1 MEQPRHH
8 ESISVRALSR
18 DVAAVLDRVEMERET
33 LLVTRNGRPVATLTP
48 ISSRAR
54 DAGTP
59 LVGVLSPLQEAILLR
74 AAERA
79 PQVVASFDDLGGWR
93 EVGSAL
99 SGLEGDGLLERG
111 FAGYGITDQGR
122 LVEAVL
128 RARADA

>member
-8 ESISVRALSR
+8 ESISARDLSR
-18 DVAAVLDRVEMERET
+18 NVAEVLDAVEMERET

-48 ISSRAR
+48 FSSRAP

-59 LVGVLSPLQEAILLR
+59 LVVVLSPLQGALLLR

-93 EVGSAL
+93 DVGSAL
-99 SGLEGDGLLERG
+99 SGLEGD
-111 FAGYGITDQGR
+111 
-122 LVEAVL
+122 
-128 RARADA
+128 